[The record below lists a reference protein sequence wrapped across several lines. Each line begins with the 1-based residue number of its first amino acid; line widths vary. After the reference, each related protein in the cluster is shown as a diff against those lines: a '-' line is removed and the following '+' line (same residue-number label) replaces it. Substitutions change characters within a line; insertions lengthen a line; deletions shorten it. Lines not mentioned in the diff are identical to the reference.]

1 MGLAAATRAARRF
14 REGDHLMTPRPRL
27 AWILLLAA
35 MLPLVGC
42 KSAYYKTWEKF
53 GYAKRDLLVGEV
65 EDAKKD
71 QEKAKEQFKT
81 TLERFQEITGFQ
93 GGDLEAKYKKLNS
106 EYESCKSRAQA
117 VSKQIADVDSVAQDM
132 FKEWKQELSQY
143 QSADLR
149 SKSEQQLND
158 PKRRYADLIAAM
170 RKAESSMQPVLKA
183 FGDQV
188 LFLKHNLNAQAIA
201 SLQTA
206 SSQINDNVQQLI
218 KDMEAS
224 INEANQF
231 ISQMKT

>member
-1 MGLAAATRAARRF
+1 MNRCFAV
-14 REGDHLMTPRPRL
+14 
-27 AWILLLAA
+27 LLLCSTV
-35 MLPLVGC
+35 LPLVGC

-53 GYAKRDLLVGEV
+53 GYAKRDILVGEV

-81 TLERFQEITGFQ
+81 TMQRFQELTGFQ

-106 EYESCKSRAQA
+106 EYESCKSRADA

-132 FKEWKQELSQY
+132 FTEWKKELSQY

-149 SKSEQQLND
+149 SKSEQQLSES
-158 PKRRYADLIAAM
+158 KQHYAELIAAM

-188 LFLKHNLNAQAIA
+188 LFLKHNLNAQAVA
-201 SLQTA
+201 SLQTT

-218 KDMEAS
+218 KDMETS

-231 ISQMKT
+231 ISAMKT

>member
-1 MGLAAATRAARRF
+1 MRRQLTFALALLF
-14 REGDHLMTPRPRL
+14 VMT
-27 AWILLLAA
+27 
-35 MLPLVGC
+35 GC
-42 KSAYYKTWEKF
+42 KSAYYGMWSKM
-53 GYAKRDLLVGEV
+53 GYEKRDILVGEV

-81 TLERFQEITGFQ
+81 TLQRFQEITGYQ

-106 EYESCKSRAQA
+106 EYETCKKRADA
-117 VSKQIADVDSVAQDM
+117 VTKQVADVDETANDM
-132 FKEWKQELSQY
+132 FNEWKKELAQY
-143 QSADLR
+143 SDPTLR
-149 SKSEQQLND
+149 SKSQQQLD
-158 PKRRYADLIAAM
+158 QSKARYADLISAM

-201 SLQTA
+201 SLQTT
-206 SSQINDNVQQLI
+206 SQQIDANVQTLI

-231 ISQMKT
+231 ISQLKT